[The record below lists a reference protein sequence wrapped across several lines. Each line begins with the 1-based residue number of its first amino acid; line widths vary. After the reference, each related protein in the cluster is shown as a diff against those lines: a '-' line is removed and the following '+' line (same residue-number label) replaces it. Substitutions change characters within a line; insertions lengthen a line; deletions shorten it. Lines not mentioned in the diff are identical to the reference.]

1 MNLKAGAF
9 FAALSLP
16 FAFSPIASAQ
26 EILPFPPAPSASIPG
41 LTIPHSINKKRVEPK
56 HLADGAPNILII
68 LMDDLGPATPS
79 TYGGEIN
86 TPALDRIAK
95 MGVSFNRFHSTAM
108 CSPTRAALLTGRNAT
123 FVGNGQ
129 IAALANDFDGFTGIV
144 PKSSAMVAEVLK
156 DYGYNTGAWGKWHN
170 TPEDQISS
178 KGPFDYWPTG
188 YGFEYFYG
196 FLAGEASQY
205 EPTLVRN
212 TTPVTEE
219 KRKGYHLTDDIAEDA
234 IRWLREQRAYEPDKP
249 FFMYWAPGA
258 AHGPHQIMKE
268 WADKYKGKF
277 DDGWDAYRERA
288 FKRAKD
294 KGWIPQDA
302 QLTPR
307 PETMASWA
315 SIPDDEKPFQ
325 RRLMEIFA
333 GFAEHADYNA
343 GRVIDEIEREGKLD
357 NTLIFYIWGDNGSS
371 SEGLNG
377 TISEQLAQNGIPTRI
392 SQHLEALKELGGLDA
407 LGGPKTDNM
416 YHAGWAW
423 AGSTPYQGTKL
434 MGAYFGGTRQPMA
447 VAWPKGIKADA
458 TPRAQFHHVIDI
470 VPTIYEIAKITPPR
484 VVNGFEQDPIEGI
497 SMRCTLVDAKAEGRR
512 KTQFFD
518 IMASRGIYHDGWFAS
533 ARGPREAW
541 VGGMPP
547 GIRQWSP
554 LTDKW
559 ELYNIDKDWSQ
570 ANDLAASNP
579 QKLEEMKLLFL
590 VESTKNKNLP
600 IGGGLWSTAIYHP
613 EDAPSTSVT
622 EWIFDGPMAGMPEPV
637 APKLGKVDSLV
648 SMDVDVPANANGVL
662 YALAG
667 FSGGVTC
674 FVKDGILSYE
684 FNLFEVQRTKI
695 RAKDRLAAGKAKI
708 EVEFE
713 TGWPHRRTDECHAQ
727 GQRSGGGARPGAGRD
742 VAALHLERDLRHRQG
757 YRFTGIARLFRQG
770 AVRVQRHHRHDED
783 FLSEGMISL
792 AKVQGETRYE
802 REEICRRGDRHVL
815 ADIRWMRE
823 RGDRG
828 RIPSIGNWICRRR
841 SGLRT
846 ERRDDGLCDRPYFRM
861 SSKSS
866 GDGRTRRGRTLPGR
880 RDCALCD
887 CATDRRRRGVGASLC
902 DRGWRRRVRCQ
913 QGLCIQRLRRAFA
926 RPVQPGRMLHHG
938 SRHDDDVS
946 LHHHGCDPWQRAGRV
961 RAVGDW
967 ACARD
972 DPFGQHPRHQHL
984 RQSRA
989 QHRSGAVR
997 WRLGAWPT
1005 LAFLGRTFDRRRTRW
1020 PHLSLAE

>member
-1 MNLKAGAF
+1 MNLRTGAF
-9 FAALSLP
+9 LSGLGLL

-26 EILPFPPAPSASIPG
+26 EILPFPPTPSASTPG
-41 LTIPHSINKKRVEPK
+41 LTIPDSVYKKRIEPK

-86 TPALDRIAK
+86 TPTLERVAK

-178 KGPFDYWPTG
+178 KGPFEYWPTG

-205 EPTLVRN
+205 EPNLVRN
-212 TTPVTEE
+212 TTVVTEE
-219 KRKGYHLTDDIAEDA
+219 KRKGYHLTEDIAEDA
-234 IRWLREQRAYEPDKP
+234 IKWLREQRAYEPDRP

-258 AHGPHQIMKE
+258 AHGPHHIMKE

-288 FKRAKD
+288 FKRAKE

-315 SIPDDEKPFQ
+315 SIPEDEKPFQ

-333 GFAEHADYNA
+333 GYAEHADYNA
-343 GRVIDEIEREGKLD
+343 GRVIDEIQKEGKLD

-377 TISEQLAQNGIPTRI
+377 TISEQLAQNGIPTKI
-392 SQHLEALKELGGLDA
+392 SQHLDALKELGGLDV

-423 AGSTPYQGTKL
+423 AGSTPYHGTKL
-434 MGAYFGGTRQPMA
+434 NGAYFGGTRQPMA
-447 VAWPKGIKADA
+447 VAWPKGIKPDA
-458 TPRAQFHHVIDI
+458 TPRSQFHHVIDI

-484 VVNGFEQDPIEGI
+484 VVNGFEQDPIEGV
-497 SMRCTLVDAKAEGRR
+497 SMRYALDDAKTEGRR

-533 ARGPREAW
+533 ARGPREPW

-559 ELYNIDKDWSQ
+559 ELYNIDQDWSQ

-590 VESTKNKNLP
+590 VESAKNKNLP
-600 IGGGLWSTAIYHP
+600 IGGGLWATAIYHP
-613 EDAPSTSVT
+613 EDAPETPVT
-622 EWIFDGPMAGMPEPV
+622 EWTFDGPMTRMPESV

-667 FSGGVTC
+667 FSGGLACYVM
-674 FVKDGILSYE
+674 DGILSYE
-684 FNLFEVQRTKI
+684 FNLFEIERTKI
-695 RAKDRLAAGKAKI
+695 KAKNKLPAGKARI
-708 EVEFE
+708 EVESKLAGPIGGPMNV
-713 TGWPHRRTDECHAQ
+713 TMKVNGQVVAQ
-727 GQRSGGGARPGAGRD
+727 GQVPAAMSLHFTSNDTFDIGSD
-742 VAALHLERDLRHRQG
+742 V
-757 YRFTGIARLFRQG
+757 
-770 AVRVQRHHRHDED
+770 
-783 FLSEGMISL
+783 
-792 AKVQGETRYE
+792 
-802 REEICRRGDRHVL
+802 
-815 ADIRWMRE
+815 
-823 RGDRG
+823 
-828 RIPSIGNWICRRR
+828 
-841 SGLRT
+841 
-846 ERRDDGLCDRPYFRM
+846 
-861 SSKSS
+861 
-866 GDGRTRRGRTLPGR
+866 
-880 RDCALCD
+880 
-887 CATDRRRRGVGASLC
+887 
-902 DRGWRRRVRCQ
+902 
-913 QGLCIQRLRRAFA
+913 
-926 RPVQPGRMLHHG
+926 G
-938 SRHDDDVS
+938 SPVS
-946 LHHHGCDPWQRAGRV
+946 LDYFDKA
-961 RAVGDW
+961 
-967 ACARD
+967 
-972 DPFGQHPRHQHL
+972 PF
-984 RQSRA
+984 
-989 QHRSGAVR
+989 
-997 WRLGAWPT
+997 
-1005 LAFLGRTFDRRRTRW
+1005 AFNGTVSTTKISYLKR
-1020 PHLSLAE
+1020 